1 MVIVSLKNSVLL
13 IGSQPERMTRLKRT
27 FWSLKRI
34 GIDVQVMQPYKK
46 PNGQPRILKGIIR
59 YLVLMVQVTIS
70 KADVYHFFNVPD
82 VIGLPLLFKRGKI
95 IYDVRSPWFS
105 SIKESLGCTFFSRLG
120 SFIEYLMTRSSDV
133 VLAANYPLAHRA
145 YQWGA
150 RRITMVPNYPPSD
163 FGPNHDR
170 EYMRKKLGLGDRQT
184 VLYLGKISKI
194 EGSELLKQ
202 IIFATSREIPDVK
215 FLIVGDGPEKPSL
228 DTFIDENS
236 LSDNVLMTGWIP
248 HDAVAD
254 YIVSSDICLLPR
266 KWDSFS
272 PYTAPE
278 NITKAAE
285 YLAVGR
291 PIIAPKMGG
300 FTTASFPVIAVE
312 PSEMANALIE
322 FLRNPRSMGDFQ
334 RPSWDVSHAR
344 LRSVYSKLGLGIE
357 CSSLD

>member
-1 MVIVSLKNSVLL
+1 MSKTVLL

-27 FWSLKRI
+27 FASLKNLGVNVR
-34 GIDVQVMQPYKK
+34 VMRPYRK
-46 PNGQPRILKGIIR
+46 PDGKPRIIKGVVR
-59 YLVLMVQVTIS
+59 YLVLLVQVAIS

-82 VIGLPLLFKRGKI
+82 VIGLPLLLKRGKV

-105 SIKESLGCTFFSRLG
+105 SIKESLGNSTLSRIGGL
-120 SFIEYLMTRSSDV
+120 IERIMTRGTDII
-133 VLAANYPLAHRA
+133 LAANYPIAYRAHR
-145 YQWGA
+145 WGA

-163 FGPNHDR
+163 FGPRRDR
-170 EYMRKKLGLGDRQT
+170 TTMRDELGFNDEQV

-202 IIFATSREIPDVK
+202 IILNTCSSVTSAK
-215 FLIVGDGPEKPSL
+215 FLVVGDGPEKPSL
-228 DTFIDENS
+228 DSFIEQHNLKDR
-236 LSDNVLMTGWIP
+236 VVMTGWVN
-248 HDAVAD
+248 HDDVAD
-254 YIVSSDICLLPR
+254 YINAADICLLPR

-300 FTTASFPVIAVE
+300 FATAEFPVISVD
-312 PSEMANALIE
+312 PVDMADALIE
-322 FLRNPRSMGDFQ
+322 FLRSPRPIGDYV
-334 RPSWDVSHAR
+334 RPSWDQSHRR
-344 LRSVYSKLGLGIE
+344 LKSVYSKLAVL
-357 CSSLD
+357 

>member
-1 MVIVSLKNSVLL
+1 MSKTVLL

-27 FWSLKRI
+27 FASLKNLGVNVR
-34 GIDVQVMQPYKK
+34 VMRPYRK
-46 PNGQPRILKGIIR
+46 PDGKPRIIKGVVR
-59 YLVLMVQVTIS
+59 YLVLLVQVAIS

-82 VIGLPLLFKRGKI
+82 VIGLPLLLKRGKV

-105 SIKESLGCTFFSRLG
+105 SIKESLGNSTLSRIGGL
-120 SFIEYLMTRSSDV
+120 IERIMTRGADII
-133 VLAANYPLAHRA
+133 LAANYPIAYRAHR
-145 YQWGA
+145 WGA

-163 FGPNHDR
+163 FGPKRDR
-170 EYMRKKLGLGDRQT
+170 TTMRDELGFNDEQV

-202 IIFATSREIPDVK
+202 IILKTCSTVTSAK
-215 FLIVGDGPEKPSL
+215 FLVVGDGPEKPSL
-228 DTFIDENS
+228 DSFIEQHNLKDR
-236 LSDNVLMTGWIP
+236 VVMTGWVN
-248 HDAVAD
+248 HDDVAD
-254 YIVSSDICLLPR
+254 YINAADICLLPR

-300 FTTASFPVIAVE
+300 FATAEFPVISVDPAD
-312 PSEMANALIE
+312 MAEALIE
-322 FLRNPRSMGDFQ
+322 FLRSPRPIGDYV
-334 RPSWDVSHAR
+334 RPSWDESHRR
-344 LRSVYSKLGLGIE
+344 LKSVYSKLAVL
-357 CSSLD
+357 